1 MHDALCIMHYAS
13 VSSLLAVVSLFNI
26 TKKEG
31 AFIVDEICSVEQQC
45 INKEIQTNRDYS
57 CSEHAVCGDRNGV
70 HRCHCDE
77 GYEGDG
83 QTCESVNKK
92 DCYELLL
99 TGNTEDGI
107 YTIYPDGYPGGALE
121 VYCDMTTDGG
131 GWTVI
136 QNRCNLDIDF
146 YLGWEDYKNGF
157 GDLNG
162 DFWLGN
168 EAIHYLTNQK
178 ESSMTVESTNEFT
191 SEEDS
196 VLYSLVTV
204 GSEDDN
210 YRLFWNGFHGVAL
223 QYVG

>member
-1 MHDALCIMHYAS
+1 M
-13 VSSLLAVVSLFNI
+13 
-26 TKKEG
+26 
-31 AFIVDEICSVEQQC
+31 DEICSVEQQC

-57 CSEHAVCGDRNGV
+57 CSEHAVCEDRNGV

-131 GWTVI
+131 GWTVSFDDRN
-136 QNRCNLDIDF
+136 NRLHIF
-146 YLGWEDYKNGF
+146 L
-157 GDLNG
+157 
-162 DFWLGN
+162 
-168 EAIHYLTNQK
+168 Q
-178 ESSMTVESTNEFT
+178 
-191 SEEDS
+191 
-196 VLYSLVTV
+196 YSLTV
-204 GSEDDN
+204 DATTYCFAILMRYPFIWCLTSIC
-210 YRLFWNGFHGVAL
+210 LVITHGPA
-223 QYVG
+223 

>member
-131 GWTVI
+131 GWTVSFDDRNI
-136 QNRCNLDIDF
+136 RLHAFLVFNDRRCNHRLLCHTYEISLHMVFDIHLSGHYSWPCLITRCIIISSVIAF
-146 YLGWEDYKNGF
+146 T
-157 GDLNG
+157 
-162 DFWLGN
+162 
-168 EAIHYLTNQK
+168 IHRSGHY
-178 ESSMTVESTNEFT
+178 
-191 SEEDS
+191 
-196 VLYSLVTV
+196 
-204 GSEDDN
+204 GP
-210 YRLFWNGFHGVAL
+210 A
-223 QYVG
+223 